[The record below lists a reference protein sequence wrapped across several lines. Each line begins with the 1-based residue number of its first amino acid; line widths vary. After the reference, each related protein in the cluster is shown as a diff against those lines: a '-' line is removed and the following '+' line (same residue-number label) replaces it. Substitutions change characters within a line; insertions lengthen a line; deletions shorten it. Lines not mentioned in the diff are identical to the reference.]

1 MSSPKAH
8 PPSQP
13 DWNNLE
19 VLHKGTLPPRA
30 NFNIYSS
37 VQDALSYDIS
47 KASRQCLSG
56 LWRFNLATNPFE
68 GPEGFEDPAFD
79 TTAWEW
85 TKVPSMW
92 QLEGH
97 GKGPHYTN
105 VNFPIPVD
113 PPNVPFTDNET
124 GHYVCKFTVNQSL
137 RKSQLRLRFEG
148 VDSAYHVWV
157 NGKAVGYHQ
166 GSRNPAEFDV
176 TGIVDQA
183 GENTLAVK
191 VYQYCDGTYIED
203 QDQWRMSGIFRDVYL
218 FGFPF
223 DSRVEDLFIQTKLD
237 KDYIDAELKI
247 RVDVTGSCKIQVGLY
262 DPEKQPLISS
272 GAKEVNGGSI
282 DLSIDVKNP
291 AKWTAES
298 PTLYHLVVSVNG
310 ASFISQRVGFRQVE
324 MKDGLIKVNGKRI
337 VLKGVNRHEHHPL
350 HGRAVPYE
358 FMKRDL
364 LLMKAYNINAIRTSH
379 QPSHASLY
387 DLADE
392 LGFWIIDEADL
403 ECHGFEAICDAALS
417 PEDRALPFRQ
427 RQLLTRANAAK
438 WTSDNPDW
446 EKAYVD
452 RAIQLV
458 RRDQLHPSVIMWSL
472 GNEAFYGRNHVAM
485 YNWIKSYDDSR
496 LVHYEPDIYAKTA
509 DMYSRMYPPV
519 EEMVEFANDKTKT
532 KPLILCEYA
541 HAMGNGP
548 GNIKEYVDAFYKYE
562 TLQGGFIWEWAN
574 HGLLKRDDETGEKF
588 YAYGGDFGDVP
599 NDGNFVMDGLLFSD
613 HTPTPGLI
621 EYKKAI
627 EPVKVV
633 SHTEGTITIV
643 NRYDFVTLDHLE
655 ASYVVLEE
663 GKPIYTKGTIE
674 IPKGIKPGQTAEL
687 SLFEGL
693 GYLGSFFREKVIQVV
708 FRQREASSP
717 LVPAGHEVAFEE
729 YVIYEQPFIRSKNK
743 GELVIKDTPTLITI
757 ESSTATWTFSPIHGV
772 IRSFKKNGT
781 EFLATSP
788 SVTFYRAQ
796 TDNDFP
802 QDGVDWK
809 QTLLHLGSSRTRRS
823 SWGAVGDNDD
833 GSTFVVQ
840 VQQRF
845 APPVYSWSID
855 LDITYTFQANGS
867 VSIRVKGE
875 PKGENRPRTLPRI
888 GLAFELPSTWA
899 GSAAEEGAK
908 KEKKKPITWYGRGP
922 GESYADKKLSQRLG
936 EYSVS
941 SVDELWTDYE
951 FPQEGGNRTDTRWV
965 RFAHAESGAEVTARF
980 VDDSSSPEEG
990 ERRRLFD
997 FSASHYR
1004 VPDVEAAKHP
1014 HELRRKKTE
1023 NVVLRLDAAHH
1034 GLGSGSCGPKT
1045 RDEYALLT
1053 SPFEFEVVLS

>member
-1 MSSPKAH
+1 MSPPRVH

-30 NFNIYSS
+30 NFNIYKS
-37 VQDALSYDIS
+37 VQDALSYDLQE
-47 KASRQCLSG
+47 ASRQTLSG
-56 LWRFNLATNPFE
+56 LWKFNLATNPFE

-79 TTAWEW
+79 TTRWNW
-85 TKVPSMW
+85 TKIPSMW
-92 QLEGH
+92 QLEGY

-113 PPNVPFTDNET
+113 PPNVPFADNET
-124 GHYVCKFTVNQSL
+124 GHYVHKFTVEESL
-137 RKSQLRLRFEG
+137 RESQLRLRFEG

-157 NGKAVGYHQ
+157 NGKEVGYHQ
-166 GSRNPAEFDV
+166 GSRNPAEFDITSV
-176 TGIVDQA
+176 VDQS

-218 FGFPF
+218 LGFPLR
-223 DSRVEDLFIQTKLD
+223 SRVEDLFIQTKLD
-237 KDYIDAELKI
+237 NDYIDAELKI
-247 RVDVTGSCKIQVGLY
+247 RVDVTGSGEVRVGLY
-262 DPEKQPLISS
+262 DPEKQPVVAS
-272 GAKEVNGGSI
+272 GTKVVNDGSV
-282 DLSIDVKNP
+282 DFSLNAKNP

-298 PTLYHLVVSVNG
+298 PILYHLVVSLNG
-310 ASFISQRVGFRQVE
+310 TSFISQRVGFRQVE

-337 VLKGVNRHEHHPL
+337 VLKGVNRHEHHPRY
-350 HGRAVPYE
+350 GRAVPYE

-417 PEDRALPFRQ
+417 DKDRALPFRQ

-438 WTSDNPDW
+438 WTSDNHDW

-496 LVHYEPDIYAKTA
+496 PVHYEADIYAKTV

-519 EEMVEFANDKTKT
+519 EEMIEFANDKTKT

-548 GNIKEYVDAFYKYE
+548 GNIKEYVDTFYKYE
-562 TLQGGFIWEWAN
+562 VLQGGFIWEWAN
-574 HGLLKRDDETGEKF
+574 HGLLKDDEGTGEEF

-599 NDGNFVMDGLLFSD
+599 NDSNFVMDGLLFSD
-613 HTPTPGLI
+613 HTPTPGLV

-633 SHTEGTITIV
+633 SHTPETITIV
-643 NRYDFVTLDHLE
+643 NRYDFITLDHLE
-655 ASYVVLEE
+655 ASYVILDE
-663 GKPIYTKGTIE
+663 GKPTSQKGIVE

-687 SLFEGL
+687 SVSESLPL
-693 GYLGSFFREKVIQVV
+693 SGSLSGETVIQVV
-708 FRQREASSP
+708 FRQREATAP

-729 YVIYEQPFIRSKNK
+729 YILSDPPFIPAEKTGK
-743 GELVIKDTPTLITI
+743 LAIKDTPTLITI
-757 ESSTATWTFSPIHGV
+757 ESTTATWTFSPIHGV

-788 SVTFYRAQ
+788 GATFYRAQ

-809 QTLLHLGSSRTRRS
+809 QKLLHLGSSRTRRS
-823 SWGAVGDNDD
+823 SWGASADDD

-855 LDITYTFQANGS
+855 IDITYTFQANGS
-867 VSIRVKGE
+867 VSIRVKGV
-875 PKGENRPRTLPRI
+875 PKGENLPRTLPRI

-899 GSAAEEGAK
+899 GSNAEGA
-908 KEKKKPITWYGRGP
+908 KKPITWYGRGP
-922 GESYADKKLSQRLG
+922 GESYVDKKLSQRLG

-941 SVDELWTDYE
+941 SVAELWTDYE
-951 FPQEGGNRTDTRWV
+951 YPQEGGNRTDTRWV
-965 RFAHAESGAEVTARF
+965 RFANGESGEEITAQF
-980 VDDSSSPEEG
+980 VDLSSSKRG
-990 ERRRLFD
+990 RKLFD
-997 FSASHYR
+997 FNASHYR
-1004 VPDVEAAKHP
+1004 ILDVEAAKHP
-1014 HELRRKKTE
+1014 HELRKKKTE

-1053 SPFEFEVVLS
+1053 SPFEFEIVLS